1 MKDGAKPKQV
11 RDRNVRFR
19 FLKSLDLLLLVMA
32 LEVSRML
39 DMLPLLDSMV
49 NIEANLFPI
58 VFFRTPWHFLKW
70 TAKKYT
76 TYFQQTF
83 FTGNSGAPV
92 NLSVHPACRVDD
104 TRSLQQG
111 RQKYPQNIVLA
122 HVS

>member
-49 NIEANLFPI
+49 NIGANLFPN

-76 TYFQQTF
+76 TYFQLTF
-83 FTGNSGAPV
+83 SREIWV
-92 NLSVHPACRVDD
+92 RLSISHCILRAGSM
-104 TRSLQQG
+104 TLGSLQQG

-122 HVS
+122 HAS